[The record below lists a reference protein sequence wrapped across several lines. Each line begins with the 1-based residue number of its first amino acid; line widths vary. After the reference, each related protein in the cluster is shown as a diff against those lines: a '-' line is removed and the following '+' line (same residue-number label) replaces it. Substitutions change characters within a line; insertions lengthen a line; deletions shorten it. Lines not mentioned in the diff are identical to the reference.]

1 MATRTGSSRATTNR
15 QSSKSTPPEG
25 QARPSAERDENYD
38 LISVLY
44 HTLQGADTIGR
55 YIEDAREAEDDELLE
70 FLRQA
75 QATYAKLG
83 SRAKTLL
90 AARLEEQEI
99 GDSEEDDEEDE
110 EDEED

>member
-1 MATRTGSSRATTNR
+1 MVTRTASSRATTNR

-25 QARPSAERDENYD
+25 QARPSGEKDENYD

-44 HTLQGADTIGR
+44 HTLQGADTIGK
-55 YIEDAREAEDDELLE
+55 YIEDAREAQDDELLE

-90 AARLEEQEI
+90 AARLEEGEV
-99 GDSEEDDEEDE
+99 GDSEEDDEDDEDE
-110 EDEED
+110 DD